1 MRGER
6 TKNPGNLLCRVSTR
20 EIDRVAGFPAD
31 GADYLREALVAPW
44 TASSALAW
52 TLAVVDSTW
61 ALAIWAM
68 ASLAFRVR
76 PNTSWP
82 VLTARST
89 FSRATCAPFGS
100 AAFRPSKSRT
110 WAPPPQ
116 KANAPL
122 AFPSN
127 MASWRPNPF
136 PVLTRAR
143 LFHLEG

>member
-1 MRGER
+1 MRRNGGGASA
-6 TKNPGNLLCRVSTR
+6 TVGAADAQKKPGNLRCRVSTR
-20 EIDRVAGFPAD
+20 ERDRMAGFPAD
-31 GADYLREALVAPW
+31 GADYLREALVAPL

-89 FSRATCAPFGS
+89 FSREIG
-100 AAFRPSKSRT
+100 
-110 WAPPPQ
+110 
-116 KANAPL
+116 
-122 AFPSN
+122 
-127 MASWRPNPF
+127 
-136 PVLTRAR
+136 RAHTSELQSLMR
-143 LFHLEG
+143 ISYAVFCLKTKKNNT

>member
-1 MRGER
+1 MRISDWSSDVCSSD
-6 TKNPGNLLCRVSTR
+6 LTR
-20 EIDRVAGFPAD
+20 ERDRVAGFPAD
-31 GADYLREALVAPW
+31 GADYLREALVAPL

-110 WAPPPQ
+110 WATSPQ
-116 KANAPL
+116 KAKAAL
-122 AFPSN
+122 AFSSN
-127 MASWRPNPF
+127 VASCRPNKIGRASWRDR
-136 PVLTRAR
+136 VWRYV
-143 LFHLEG
+143 